1 MIANGFKPV
10 AWVAAVGTAALG
22 CYMLSLRV
30 ASERADVASL
40 ERRIVAT
47 QQQIRALQT
56 ELGTRGRLQQL
67 EQWNEEVLA
76 LSAPVSGQYL
86 QSNVQLARFS
96 TAQPQPLENA
106 GEVRMASAETA
117 PAAPATPAPQ
127 HAVAERPA
135 VAPPPAVAQPMVQ
148 RASLTLPRQV
158 PATAPATPPRRPAA
172 AASSPPRENAPATA
186 LAARETSPRQAAPR
200 TPERAPVRV
209 ASNEARPATQRSQAT
224 PPRTQGATPARPQA
238 AASRTRPSLLDE
250 RTVRELGNAARAEGR
265 GGTRD

>member
-10 AWVAAVGTAALG
+10 AWVAAVGAAALG

-30 ASERADVASL
+30 AAERADVASL

-47 QQQIRALQT
+47 QQQIRTLQT

-96 TAQPQPLENA
+96 TTQPQPLDEGA
-106 GEVRMASAETA
+106 VLMASAETA
-117 PAAPATPAPQ
+117 PAALAAPAAPAPR
-127 HAVAERPA
+127 HAVADRPA
-135 VAPPPAVAQPMVQ
+135 VSAPPPIAQPMVQ
-148 RASLTLPRQV
+148 RASLTLPAPA
-158 PATAPATPPRRPAA
+158 PATAPTRRPAA
-172 AASSPPRENAPATA
+172 SATPERRPVTIT
-186 LAARETSPRQAAPR
+186 AARETPRQAAPTTQAR
-200 TPERAPVRV
+200 PPVRV
-209 ASNEARPATQRSQAT
+209 ASAEARPAPRRAPAAT
-224 PPRTQGATPARPQA
+224 PVRPPAAMPRTRGA
-238 AASRTRPSLLDE
+238 SLLDD
-250 RTVRELGNAARAEGR
+250 RTVRELGTAARAEGR

>member
-10 AWVAAVGTAALG
+10 AWVAAVGAAALG

-47 QQQIRALQT
+47 QQQIRVLQT

-96 TAQPQPLENA
+96 TTQPQPLDNA
-106 GEVRMASAETA
+106 AEVRMASAETV
-117 PAAPATPAPQ
+117 PTAPATPAPQ
-127 HAVAERPA
+127 RAVADSRA
-135 VAPPPAVAQPMVQ
+135 VAAPPAIAQPMVQ
-148 RASLTLPRQV
+148 RASLTLPPPAPVTERTTV
-158 PATAPATPPRRPAA
+158 PSRRPAA
-172 AASSPPRENAPATA
+172 SVTSPTTPERRPATA
-186 LAARETSPRQAAPR
+186 TASRETSPRQIAPR
-200 TPERAPVRV
+200 TPERTPVRV
-209 ASNEARPATQRSQAT
+209 ASADAHPATQR
-224 PPRTQGATPARPQA
+224 PPAATPARPHA
-238 AASRTRPSLLDE
+238 AAPRTRGTSLLDD
-250 RTVRELGNAARAEGR
+250 RTVRELGTAARAESR

>member
-1 MIANGFKPV
+1 VIANGFKPV

-47 QQQIRALQT
+47 QQAIRTLQT

-67 EQWNEEVLA
+67 ERWNEEVLA

-86 QSNVQLARFS
+86 QSSVQLARFS
-96 TAQPQPLENA
+96 ATPPQPLDEA
-106 GEVRMASAETA
+106 AEVRMASAETA

-127 HAVAERPA
+127 RAVGDRA
-135 VAPPPAVAQPMVQ
+135 VVAAPPPIAQPMVQ
-148 RASLTLPRQV
+148 RASLTLPQAAPAER
-158 PATAPATPPRRPAA
+158 ATAPARRPAIA
-172 AASSPPRENAPATA
+172 TSSPATA
-186 LAARETSPRQAAPR
+186 ERRPATATASREAAPR
-200 TPERAPVRV
+200 TQASAPVRV
-209 ASNEARPATQRSQAT
+209 ASAETRPAPQRASSTA
-224 PPRTQGATPARPQA
+224 PVRAQA
-238 AASRTRPSLLDE
+238 AAPRTRGSSLLDE
-250 RTVRELGNAARAEGR
+250 RTVRELGTAARAEGR